1 LNLSLDL
8 VLADG
13 VVEDAE
19 KEFLDDLQKI
29 LNISGDQALTIV
41 EVMII
46 KNRG

>member
-1 LNLSLDL
+1 MNLSLDL